1 MSNEIE
7 TRMAHGAMWMLLF
20 KLFERSLGLIST
32 LILVRLLS
40 PADFGVVAMAT
51 SFIFMGEM
59 LVAFGFDLALIQNQ
73 EATEEHYHTA
83 WTCNVLLGLLIA
95 LVMLGASTAIARFY
109 GRPEVF
115 WVVCVLA
122 IGPLINGFE
131 NIGVVAFRKDM
142 QFRREFV
149 FQLSRK
155 LIGFMVVVPLAFFL
169 QSYWALVVGIL
180 TSKLAGTCISYL
192 VHPFRPRFSLTRVR
206 GMLGFSKWLLLN
218 NVVGFLK
225 ERSSDFVIGRL
236 HGAAPLGIYNVSYE
250 FAIIPTTEL
259 AAPINRA
266 LLPGFARI
274 ASDPVAM
281 RAAYANAIGILAILA
296 VPAAA
301 GIFAVSPFLVPVI
314 LGTKWLAAVPLM
326 EILALNGGLLL
337 FHSSICTVL
346 IANGHPDRVTKTNA
360 LYVVILLILLG
371 ALAPA
376 YGITGAAIAAL
387 SASILATP
395 VYLVQVRRSVGVP
408 TMVDL
413 RVAVRPILA
422 ALAMAGLIRWA
433 LPNWTAS
440 MSLAESLGWLIGGIL
455 FGIATYAAAVVI
467 LWAAAGRPD
476 GAERAL
482 LERLRQLNAK
492 RRGVSAST
500 AP

>member
-1 MSNEIE
+1 MSNEINK
-7 TRMAHGAMWMLLF
+7 RMVHGAMWMVLF
-20 KLFERSLGLIST
+20 KLLERSLGLIST

-51 SFIFMGEM
+51 SFIFMAEM
-59 LVAFGFDLALIQNQ
+59 LAAFGFDLALIQNQ

-95 LVMLGASTAIARFY
+95 LLMLGASTAIARFY
-109 GRPEVF
+109 RHAELF
-115 WVVCVLA
+115 WVVCALA
-122 IGPLINGFE
+122 AGPLITAFE
-131 NIGVVAFRKDM
+131 NIGVVAFRKEM
-142 QFRREFV
+142 QFRREFA

-155 LIGFMVVVPLAFFL
+155 LIGFVVVVPLAFLL
-169 QSYWALVVGIL
+169 QSYWALVGGIL

-192 VHPFRPRFSLTRVR
+192 AHPFRPRFSLTKIR
-206 GMLGFSKWLLLN
+206 GMLAFSKWLLLN
-218 NVVGFLK
+218 NFVGFLK

-250 FAIIPTTEL
+250 LAIMPTTEL

-281 RAAYANAIGILAILA
+281 RATYASAIGMLAILA

-301 GIFAVSPFLVPVI
+301 GIYAVAPFLVPVV

-326 EILALNGGLLL
+326 EVLALNGGLLL

-360 LYVVILLILLG
+360 LYVVMLLILLG
-371 ALAPA
+371 ALVPA
-376 YGITGAAIAAL
+376 YGITGAAAAAL
-387 SASILATP
+387 TASILATP
-395 VYLVQVRRSVGVP
+395 IYLVQVRRSVGVP
-408 TMVDL
+408 TNVYS
-413 RVAVRPILA
+413 RVAVRPVLA

-433 LPNWTAS
+433 LPSWTAA

-455 FGIATYAAAVVI
+455 SGMAIYAAAVVL
-467 LWAAAGRPD
+467 LWVATGRPD
-476 GAERAL
+476 GAERVL
-482 LERLRQLNAK
+482 FERLRQLIAR
-492 RRGVSAST
+492 RRGAPTST
-500 AP
+500 TP

>member
-1 MSNEIE
+1 MSNEVE
-7 TRMAHGAMWMLLF
+7 KRMAHGAMWMVLF
-20 KLFERSLGLIST
+20 KFLERGLGLIST

-51 SFIFMGEM
+51 SFIFMAEM
-59 LVAFGFDLALIQNQ
+59 LAAFSFDMALIQNQ

-95 LVMLGASTAIARFY
+95 LLMLGASAAIARFY
-109 GRPEVF
+109 SRPEVF
-115 WVVCVLA
+115 WVVCALA
-122 IGPLINGFE
+122 VGPLITGFE
-131 NIGVVAFRKDM
+131 NIGVVAFRKEM
-142 QFRREFV
+142 QFRREFA

-169 QSYWALVVGIL
+169 QSYWALVAGIL
-180 TSKLAGTCISYL
+180 TSKLAGTCMSYL
-192 VHPFRPRFSLTRVR
+192 AHPFRPRFSLTKVR
-206 GMLGFSKWLLLN
+206 GMLGFSRWLLLN
-218 NVVGFLK
+218 NIVGFLK

-236 HGAAPLGIYNVSYE
+236 HGAAPLGIYSVSYE
-250 FAIIPTTEL
+250 LAIMPTTEL

-281 RAAYANAIGILAILA
+281 RSAYANALGMLAILA

-346 IANGHPDRVTKTNA
+346 IANGRPDRVTKTNA
-360 LYVVILLILLG
+360 LYVVMLLILLG

-376 YGITGAAIAAL
+376 YGITGAAFAAL

-395 VYLVQVRRSVGVP
+395 IYLVQVRRSVGVP
-408 TMVDL
+408 THVYL
-413 RVAVRPILA
+413 RVAVRPVTA
-422 ALAMAGLIRWA
+422 ALAMAGLVRWA
-433 LPNWTAS
+433 LPNWTPA
-440 MSLAESLGWLIGGIL
+440 MNFAESLGWLISGIL
-455 FGIATYAAAVVI
+455 FGMTSYAATVSI

-476 GAERAL
+476 GTERVL
-482 LERLRQLNAK
+482 LERLRHLIAK
-492 RRGVSAST
+492 RRGARAAT
-500 AP
+500 TP